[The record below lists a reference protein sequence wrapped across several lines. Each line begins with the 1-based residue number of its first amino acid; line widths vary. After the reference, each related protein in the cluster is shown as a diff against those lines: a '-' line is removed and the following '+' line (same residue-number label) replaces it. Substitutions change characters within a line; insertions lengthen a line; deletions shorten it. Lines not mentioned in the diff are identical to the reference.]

1 VPAPVSMHDAS
12 TAIGEDTA
20 HVHAFALGDDRFEV
34 QRDEGAGDGGA
45 EGDGAQGAVVVDGA
59 PSARGAGAARG
70 AGDVGGQAVRAAI
83 VVGGSDD
90 SSATRLKLDFLT
102 DVSGAPLYKLEFVD
116 SHRCRHEDRLDGMG
130 EFHDLRQLSLFE
142 VAR

>member
-1 VPAPVSMHDAS
+1 MSTRSLWVTIDSRCDETRVLATEGPKVTVLKARLSSTVHHPRAVPALL
-12 TAIGEDTA
+12 E
-20 HVHAFALGDDRFEV
+20 ALAMW
-34 QRDEGAGDGGA
+34 EGR
-45 EGDGAQGAVVVDGA
+45 
-59 PSARGAGAARG
+59 P
-70 AGDVGGQAVRAAI
+70 VRAAI

-116 SHRCRHEDRLDGMG
+116 SHRRRHEDRLDGMG
-130 EFHDLRQLSLFE
+130 EFYDLRQLSLFE